1 MVVIL
6 SSAAAVFW
14 MEYRRFV
21 RTRRY
26 WVLMITTLMLGGGLT
41 LGLGTL
47 AYFLPERTAQLLGLS
62 YTAHMLLGVL
72 VGLPSIIAQ
81 PLSRRMLTDTYKTYT
96 LTDLYLTELHPL
108 GVLLGRAWATVALTG
123 VSLLTL
129 TPFALWLCAL
139 LGIPAWSWWVS
150 VPLGLASYLY
160 VVSIDAYALREN
172 HPSSPMSEATLRTRQ
187 STAQGASAFAPLSL
201 FAVGIASSFLPTVEE
216 LLQLPLWALSPFT
229 APLLTIE
236 GQVSSV
242 FLGFALTLGT
252 ASWLLLC
259 AAQWRDWWSD
269 AAYRWMRWGGTAF
282 WTLSVALHTSILAT
296 VFVQA
301 AAGAERFL
309 LFMICLTA
317 LLNLAVAPLMGYY
330 GLARR
335 PKPASGALPYPWGG
349 LMWQWA
355 LQWIV
360 ALTLYFTLGLSTG
373 HWVALERWLLW
384 AVYAWVGVTLLS
396 QAWQSVHWGF
406 LSRAPTLLQG
416 DYYCGWLVNT
426 HLHRASFY
434 RNSALAGAAAGTI
447 LSWLGLMYLATLG
460 LRALNGVVG
469 PVAPLTWLADWFLR
483 LHPWWG
489 FYREWMG
496 VGNNWGY
503 VLYAF
508 ALAVGIACWRGWK
521 GVRFAQRVH
530 EDFQMWQKRVEEER
544 QQREATEMAGARS
557 ACE

>member
-6 SSAAAVFW
+6 SSAATVFW

-41 LGLGTL
+41 VGLGTL
-47 AYFLPERTAQLLGLS
+47 AHFLPEQTAQLLGLS
-62 YTAHMLLGVL
+62 YTAPVLLGVL

-81 PLSRRMLTDTYKTYT
+81 PLTRRMLTDTYKTYM

-123 VSLLTL
+123 LSLLTL

-150 VPLGLASYLY
+150 VLLGLASYLY

-172 HPSSPMSEATLRTRQ
+172 HPSSPMSEAALRTRQ
-187 STAQGASAFAPLSL
+187 STAHGASAFAPLL
-201 FAVGIASSFLPTVEE
+201 MIAVAMASVFWAVDE
-216 LLQLPLWALSPFT
+216 LLQLPLGALSPLT
-229 APLLTIE
+229 APLLAIE
-236 GQVSSV
+236 GRVSSV
-242 FLGFALTLGT
+242 FIGFALTLGT

-259 AAQWRDWWSD
+259 AAQWRDWWSEV
-269 AAYRWMRWGGTAF
+269 AYRWMRWGGTAF

-296 VFVQA
+296 VFVHA
-301 AAGAERFL
+301 AASAERFL
-309 LFMICLTA
+309 LFMTCFTA

-335 PKPASGALPYPWGG
+335 PKPVRVALPYPWGG
-349 LMWQWA
+349 LVWQWT
-355 LQWIV
+355 LQWLV
-360 ALTLYFTLGLSTG
+360 ALTLYFTVGLATG

-384 AVYAWVGVTLLS
+384 AVYTWVGVTLLS
-396 QAWQSVHWGF
+396 QAWQSVQWGF
-406 LSRAPTLLQG
+406 TSRAPTLLQG
-416 DYYCGWLVNT
+416 DYYCGWLINT
-426 HLHRASFY
+426 YWHRASY
-434 RNSALAGAAAGTI
+434 YKNSALAGAAAGTI
-447 LSWLGLMYLATLG
+447 LIWLGLLFFATRG
-460 LRALNGVVG
+460 LSALNSVVG
-469 PVAPLTWLADWFLR
+469 PVAPLTWLTDWLLR
-483 LHPWWG
+483 VHPWWG

-496 VGNNWGY
+496 IGNNWGY

-508 ALAVGIACWRGWK
+508 ALAIGIAFWRGWK
-521 GVRFAQRVH
+521 GVRFAQRAH
-530 EDFQMWQKRVEEER
+530 EDFQIWQKRVEEER
-544 QQREATEMAGARS
+544 QQHKVTEIS
-557 ACE
+557 ASRKE